1 MIKNIFFLLILALFA
16 GNFNGIFS
24 SFADEKIISDPLE
37 ASIKISSSGM
47 QAQSQRLKVVA
58 QNIANS
64 NVTGKTPNENPYRRK
79 IIFFKNVYDPKLD
92 AKVLKFDSIKEDQSD
107 FTLKY
112 EPNHP
117 AADNNGMVKYPNVNI
132 IIETV
137 DSKEAQ
143 RTFDANVNSL
153 EIAKSNQNKILELM
167 R

>member
-1 MIKNIFFLLILALFA
+1 MIKIIFFLSILAFFT
-16 GNFNGIFS
+16 GNFKGIS
-24 SFADEKIISDPLE
+24 ISLANEKIISDPLE

-64 NVTGKTPNENPYRRK
+64 NVTSKTPNENPYRRK
-79 IIFFKNVYDPKLD
+79 IIFFKNVYNAKLD
-92 AKVLKFDSIKEDQSD
+92 TKILKVDSVKEDQSE

-117 AADNNGMVKYPNVNI
+117 AADNRGMVKYPNVNI

-153 EIAKSNQNKILELM
+153 EIAKTNQNKILELM

>member
-1 MIKNIFFLLILALFA
+1 MIFRTLKTLIIAL
-16 GNFNGIFS
+16 
-24 SFADEKIISDPLE
+24 SFMIIIPCIYAQYENDALKE
-37 ASIKISSSGM
+37 SIKISAAGM
-47 QAQSQRLKVVA
+47 QAQSQRLKVVS

-64 NVTGKTPNENPYRRK
+64 NVTGKTPNEDPYRRK
-79 IIFFKNVYDPKLD
+79 VIFFKNVYDQKLKTKIL
-92 AKVLKFDSIKEDQSD
+92 KVDSIRNDHSD

-117 AADNNGMVKYPNVNI
+117 AANAKGMVKYPNVNI

-153 EIAKSNQNKILELM
+153 EIAKNNQTKILELM

>member
-1 MIKNIFFLLILALFA
+1 MIYNVLITMVFTLFFS
-16 GNFNGIFS
+16 NFNNI
-24 SFADEKIISDPLE
+24 SFAEEKIAADSLE

-47 QAQSQRLKVVA
+47 QAQSQRLKVIS

-79 IIFFKNVYDPKLD
+79 IIFFKNVYDQKLD
-92 AKVLKFDSIKEDQSD
+92 TKILKVNSIQEDQSE

-117 AADNNGMVKYPNVNI
+117 AADNRGMVKYPNVNI

>member
-1 MIKNIFFLLILALFA
+1 MIYNLLLTMMFTLFFS
-16 GNFNGIFS
+16 NFNNI
-24 SFADEKIISDPLE
+24 SFAKEKIAADSLE

-47 QAQSQRLKVVA
+47 QSQSQRLKVIS

-64 NVTGKTPNENPYRRK
+64 NVTGKTPDENPYRRK

-92 AKVLKFDSIKEDQSD
+92 TKILKVNSIQEDQSE

-117 AADNNGMVKYPNVNI
+117 AADNRGMVKYPNVNI

>member
-1 MIKNIFFLLILALFA
+1 MIIKTLKILIIIPFA
-16 GNFNGIFS
+16 TMS
-24 SFADEKIISDPLE
+24 LYTYSMDKSDALE
-37 ASIKISSSGM
+37 ASIKISSAGM
-47 QAQSQRLKVVA
+47 QAQNQRLKVIS
-58 QNIANS
+58 QNITNA
-64 NVTGKTPNENPYRRK
+64 NVTGKNPNEDPYRRK
-79 IIFFKNVYDPKLD
+79 VIFFRNVYDPKLKT
-92 AKVLKFDSIKEDQSD
+92 KVLKVDSIREDQSD

-117 AADNNGMVKYPNVNI
+117 AADAKGMVKYPNVNI

-153 EIAKSNQNKILELM
+153 EIAKNNQNKILELM

>member
-1 MIKNIFFLLILALFA
+1 MIIKTLKILI
-16 GNFNGIFS
+16 
-24 SFADEKIISDPLE
+24 IIPFTTMSLYTYSMDKSDALE
-37 ASIKISSSGM
+37 ASIKISSAGM
-47 QAQSQRLKVVA
+47 QAQNQRLKVIS
-58 QNIANS
+58 QNIANA
-64 NVTGKTPNENPYRRK
+64 NVTGKNPNEDPYRRK
-79 IIFFKNVYDPKLD
+79 VIFFRNVYDPKLKT
-92 AKVLKFDSIKEDQSD
+92 KVLKVDSIRQDQSD

-117 AADNNGMVKYPNVNI
+117 AADAKGMVKYPNVNI

-153 EIAKSNQNKILELM
+153 EIAKNNQNKILELM

>member
-1 MIKNIFFLLILALFA
+1 MIYNVLITMVLTLFFS
-16 GNFNGIFS
+16 NFNNI
-24 SFADEKIISDPLE
+24 SFAEERIAADSLE

-47 QAQSQRLKVVA
+47 QAQSQRLKVIS

-64 NVTGKTPNENPYRRK
+64 NVTGKTPNKNPYRRR
-79 IIFFKNVYDPKLD
+79 IIFFQNVYDPKIDTKIL
-92 AKVLKFDSIKEDQSD
+92 KVSSIQEDQSE

-117 AADNNGMVKYPNVNI
+117 AADNRGMVKYPNVNI

>member
-1 MIKNIFFLLILALFA
+1 MIYNVLITMVLTLFFS
-16 GNFNGIFS
+16 NFNNI
-24 SFADEKIISDPLE
+24 SFAEERIAADSLE

-47 QAQSQRLKVVA
+47 QAQSQRLKVIS

-64 NVTGKTPNENPYRRK
+64 NVTGKTPNENPYRRR
-79 IIFFKNVYDPKLD
+79 IIFFQNVYDPKIDTKIL
-92 AKVLKFDSIKEDQSD
+92 KVSSIQEDQSE

-117 AADNNGMVKYPNVNI
+117 AADNRGMVKYPNVNI

-153 EIAKSNQNKILELM
+153 EIAKTNQNKILELM

>member
-1 MIKNIFFLLILALFA
+1 MIYNVLLTMTFTLFFSNLNNI
-16 GNFNGIFS
+16 
-24 SFADEKIISDPLE
+24 SFAEEKNTADSLE

-47 QAQSQRLKVVA
+47 QAQSQRLKVIS

-79 IIFFKNVYDPKLD
+79 IIFFKNVYDPKIDTKIL
-92 AKVLKFDSIKEDQSD
+92 KVNSIQEDQSE

-117 AADNNGMVKYPNVNI
+117 AADNRGMVKYPNVNI

>member
-1 MIKNIFFLLILALFA
+1 MIYNILLTMIFTLLFS
-16 GNFNGIFS
+16 NFNNI
-24 SFADEKIISDPLE
+24 SFAEEKIAADSLE

-47 QAQSQRLKVVA
+47 RAQSQRLKVIS
-58 QNIANS
+58 QNVANS
-64 NVTGKTPNENPYRRK
+64 NFTGKTNNENPYRRK
-79 IIFFKNVYDPKLD
+79 IIFFKNVYDQKLD
-92 AKVLKFDSIKEDQSD
+92 AKILKVNSIQEDRSE
-107 FTLKY
+107 FKLKY

-117 AADNNGMVKYPNVNI
+117 AADNRGMVKYPNVNI

>member
-1 MIKNIFFLLILALFA
+1 MIYNLLLTMMFTLFFS
-16 GNFNGIFS
+16 NFNNI
-24 SFADEKIISDPLE
+24 SFAKEKIAADSLE

-47 QAQSQRLKVVA
+47 QAQSQRLKVIS

-64 NVTGKTPNENPYRRK
+64 NVTGKTPDENPYRRK

-92 AKVLKFDSIKEDQSD
+92 TKILKVNSIQEDQSE

-117 AADNNGMVKYPNVNI
+117 AADNRGMVKYPNVNI

>member
-1 MIKNIFFLLILALFA
+1 MTYNILLTMIFALLFS
-16 GNFNGIFS
+16 NFNNI
-24 SFADEKIISDPLE
+24 SFAEERIAADSLE

-47 QAQSQRLKVVA
+47 QAQSQRLKVIS

-64 NVTGKTPNENPYRRK
+64 NVTGKNPNENPYRRR
-79 IIFFKNVYDPKLD
+79 IIFFKNVYDPKIDTKIL
-92 AKVLKFDSIKEDQSD
+92 KVSSIQEDQSE

-117 AADNNGMVKYPNVNI
+117 AADSSGMVKYPNVNI

>member
-1 MIKNIFFLLILALFA
+1 MIYNVLLTMTFTLFFSNLNNI
-16 GNFNGIFS
+16 
-24 SFADEKIISDPLE
+24 SFAEEKNTADSLE

-47 QAQSQRLKVVA
+47 QAQSQRLKVIS

-79 IIFFKNVYDPKLD
+79 IIFFKNVYDPKIDTKIL
-92 AKVLKFDSIKEDQSD
+92 KVNSIQEDQSE

-117 AADNNGMVKYPNVNI
+117 AADNRGMVKYPNVNI

-153 EIAKSNQNKILELM
+153 EIAKSNQNKINEIIL
-167 R
+167 

>member
-1 MIKNIFFLLILALFA
+1 MIYNVLLTMTLTLFFS
-16 GNFNGIFS
+16 NFNNI
-24 SFADEKIISDPLE
+24 SFAEEKITADSLE

-47 QAQSQRLKVVA
+47 QAQSQRLKVIS

-79 IIFFKNVYDPKLD
+79 IIFFKNVYDQKLD
-92 AKVLKFDSIKEDQSD
+92 TKILKVNSIQEDQSE

-117 AADNNGMVKYPNVNI
+117 AADNRGMVKYPNVNI

>member
-1 MIKNIFFLLILALFA
+1 MIYNVLLTMILTLFFS
-16 GNFNGIFS
+16 NFNNI
-24 SFADEKIISDPLE
+24 SFAEERIAADSLE

-47 QAQSQRLKVVA
+47 QAQSQRLKVIS

-79 IIFFKNVYDPKLD
+79 IIFFKNVYDQKLD
-92 AKVLKFDSIKEDQSD
+92 TKILKVNSIQEDQSE

-117 AADNNGMVKYPNVNI
+117 AADNRGMVKYPNVNI

>member
-1 MIKNIFFLLILALFA
+1 M
-16 GNFNGIFS
+16 
-24 SFADEKIISDPLE
+24 
-37 ASIKISSSGM
+37 
-47 QAQSQRLKVVA
+47 
-58 QNIANS
+58 
-64 NVTGKTPNENPYRRK
+64 
-79 IIFFKNVYDPKLD
+79 D
-92 AKVLKFDSIKEDQSD
+92 AKVLKVDSIKEDQSD

-153 EIAKSNQNKILELM
+153 EIAKSNQNKVLELM

>member
-1 MIKNIFFLLILALFA
+1 MKILIEEESFFF
-16 GNFNGIFS
+16 
-24 SFADEKIISDPLE
+24 
-37 ASIKISSSGM
+37 
-47 QAQSQRLKVVA
+47 Q
-58 QNIANS
+58 
-64 NVTGKTPNENPYRRK
+64 
-79 IIFFKNVYDPKLD
+79 NVYDPKIDTRIL
-92 AKVLKFDSIKEDQSD
+92 KVSSIQEDQSE

-117 AADNNGMVKYPNVNI
+117 AADNRGMVKYPNVNI

>member
-1 MIKNIFFLLILALFA
+1 MIFRILKSLTTVLFMLTYMYVYAQYESDAL
-16 GNFNGIFS
+16 
-24 SFADEKIISDPLE
+24 K
-37 ASIKISSSGM
+37 ASIKISAAGM
-47 QAQSQRLKVVA
+47 QAQNQRLKVIS

-64 NVTGKTPNENPYRRK
+64 NVTGKTPNEDPYRRK
-79 IIFFKNVYDPKLD
+79 VIFFKNVYDPKLKTKIL
-92 AKVLKFDSIKEDQSD
+92 KVDSVREDKSD

-117 AADNNGMVKYPNVNI
+117 AADAKGMVKYPNVNI

-153 EIAKSNQNKILELM
+153 EIAKNNQNKILELM

>member
-1 MIKNIFFLLILALFA
+1 MIYNLLLTMIFTLFFS
-16 GNFNGIFS
+16 NFNNI
-24 SFADEKIISDPLE
+24 SFAKEKIAADSLE

-47 QAQSQRLKVVA
+47 QAQSQRLKVIS

-64 NVTGKTPNENPYRRK
+64 NVTGKTPDENPYRRK

-92 AKVLKFDSIKEDQSD
+92 TKILKVNSIQEDQSE

-117 AADNNGMVKYPNVNI
+117 AADNRGMVKYPNVNI

>member
-1 MIKNIFFLLILALFA
+1 MIYNVLLTMTFTLLFS
-16 GNFNGIFS
+16 NFNNI
-24 SFADEKIISDPLE
+24 SFAEEKIAADSLE
-37 ASIKISSSGM
+37 ASIRISSSGM
-47 QAQSQRLKVVA
+47 QAQSQRLKVIS

-92 AKVLKFDSIKEDQSD
+92 TKILKVNSVQEDQSE

-117 AADNNGMVKYPNVNI
+117 AADNRGMVKYPNVNI